1 MFSAVEFL
9 KGYTMK
15 KLGYLL
21 IAIGFL
27 VGSLAAITN
36 TEVITGTE
44 TVTDNVDWNFFLP
57 AIIVGIIGIVIV
69 RVHDHRHS
77 RSEEKL
83 TGHLSDIENS
93 LAAIVKNVTTMC
105 DNPDAI
111 DTYQVHKK
119 IDEIFRADLM
129 NFVDARTA
137 ISHVYGM
144 QEYADVMSYF
154 ASAERAINRAWSA
167 STDGYVNE
175 VKISLQKAKDH
186 FSTVQEKMNYLK
198 QQSA

>member
-1 MFSAVEFL
+1 
-9 KGYTMK
+9 MK

-21 IAIGFL
+21 ISIGFL

-36 TEVITGTE
+36 TEVVTGSE

-57 AIIVGIIGIVIV
+57 AVIVGIIGIVMV

-93 LAAIVKNVTTMC
+93 LAAIVKNVTAMC
-105 DNPDAI
+105 DDSDAI

-119 IDEIFRADLM
+119 IDETFRADLM
-129 NFVDARTA
+129 NFADARTA
-137 ISHVYGM
+137 IGHIYGM

-175 VKISLQKAKDH
+175 VKKTNKKAKDN
-186 FSTVQEKMNYLK
+186 FSVVFEKMNHLK
-198 QQSA
+198 QQAMHQS

>member
-9 KGYTMK
+9 KEDTMK
-15 KLGYLL
+15 NLGYLL

-36 TEVITGTE
+36 TEVVTGTE

-57 AIIVGIIGIVIV
+57 SVIVAMIGIVIV

-93 LAAIVKNVTTMC
+93 LAAIVKNITAMC
-105 DNPDAI
+105 DNSDAI
-111 DTYQVHKK
+111 DTYQVHKE

-129 NFVDARTA
+129 SFVDARTA
-137 ISHVYGM
+137 IGHIYGM

-167 STDGYVNE
+167 STDGYINE
-175 VKISLQKAKDH
+175 VKISLQKAKDQ
-186 FSTVQEKMNYLK
+186 FCTVLEKINHLK
-198 QQSA
+198 QQST